1 MDADVHRSLVWL
13 KEAGAELAEV
23 KLARGR
29 LSATGSA
36 IGADPVPYRLEY
48 ILVTGDDYTTSSLR
62 VHTSGVGW
70 GRTLE
75 LRRDGDGTWQILGDA
90 EGHLDAPPP
99 GGDATLYRDALDC
112 DLALCPL
119 TNTMPVLRHDL
130 LDAGDPVDFQMVWVS
145 VPDLAVHPS
154 AQRYTPVRKS
164 DDVSVVRYEDE
175 NFQADIVFDRDGLVV
190 DYPGLA
196 RRVGQPRG
204 SRLGTG

>member
-36 IGADPVPYRLEY
+36 IGADPMPYRLEY

-62 VHTSGVGW
+62 VHTAGAGW
-70 GRTLE
+70 SRTLE
-75 LRRDGDGTWQILGDA
+75 LRRDGDGTWQVLGDA
-90 EGHLDAPPP
+90 EGLLDAPPP
-99 GGDATLYRDALDC
+99 GGDATLYQGALDC

-119 TNTMPVLRHDL
+119 TNTMPVLRHGL

-175 NFQADIVFDRDGLVV
+175 GFAANIVFDRDGLVV

-196 RRVGQPRG
+196 RRVGRPSAVR
-204 SRLGTG
+204 